1 MSYASTID
9 RLMLLL
15 SAFNLLPQAIPMLWG
30 QDTLLTML
38 SGDEKAKLE
47 SSGFATWCIMPHLG
61 CLLLV
66 LALLCVLATQL
77 DRKPRCVVHF
87 VLLVYT
93 GSAIYYHY
101 RMMLVQGQDPLPPP
115 WFREPETF
123 WFNVYA
129 IIFSTAV
136 NGVGTIAA
144 LLGTDLASKGGV
156 KQD

>member
-1 MSYASTID
+1 MPCASVTD

-77 DRKPRCVVHF
+77 DRKPRCAMHV

-101 RMMLVQGQDPLPPP
+101 RMMLVQGQKPLPPP

-123 WFNVYA
+123 WFNIYA
-129 IIFSTAV
+129 LLFSTAV
-136 NGVGTIAA
+136 NGVGTMAA
-144 LLGTDLASKGGV
+144 LLGTDPASKAGA
-156 KQD
+156 KED